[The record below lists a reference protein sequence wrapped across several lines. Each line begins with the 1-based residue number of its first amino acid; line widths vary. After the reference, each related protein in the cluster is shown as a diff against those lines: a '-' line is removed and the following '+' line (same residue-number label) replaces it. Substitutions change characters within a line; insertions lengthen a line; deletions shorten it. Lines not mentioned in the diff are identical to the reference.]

1 MSQNCRIACPG
12 IDRCNLNTIM
22 SWSSIPPLPS
32 DFLFTVMHIC
42 ITYICPSTLYVCMNV
57 CVCVYTGKLL
67 PIECTQYS
75 DCGAVMARYDIPCAD
90 HFNSWMQWHHHHHH
104 HHHHTAV
111 EWCMNGVIMWLHWAV
126 TCMAPCY
133 CCNAHDNVNI
143 FRPSLQS
150 NPSTRCIC
158 VVFCMWIREEGEG
171 KWVHQGK
178 GGNFFV
184 CI

>member
-1 MSQNCRIACPG
+1 MILHPTSAFGYPLHTDAYMHNVHMS
-12 IDRCNLNTIM
+12 ID
-22 SWSSIPPLPS
+22 
-32 DFLFTVMHIC
+32 F
-42 ITYICPSTLYVCMNV
+42 VCMYE
-57 CVCVYTGKLL
+57 CMYVYTGKLL

-75 DCGAVMARYDIPCAD
+75 NCSVVMARYDIPCAD
-90 HFNSWMQWHHHHHH
+90 HFNSWMQWHHQHHH

-150 NPSTRCIC
+150 NPYTRCIC
-158 VVFCMWIREEGEG
+158 VVFCMWIR
-171 KWVHQGK
+171 K
-178 GGNFFV
+178 GGKV
-184 CI
+184 GSSREGR